1 MFIFLL
7 TLLDTSDCYYF
18 ESNLSLVLLIKVSCK
33 KTCNVVSQSS
43 KHRDHFDWGG
53 IVKIMLS
60 KAGGFRKKIKR
71 EGWSKRRGVV
81 YRRGFKPSAQYDA
94 LSHIRKLIY
103 KHLLAGEY
111 TQT

>member
-1 MFIFLL
+1 
-7 TLLDTSDCYYF
+7 
-18 ESNLSLVLLIKVSCK
+18 
-33 KTCNVVSQSS
+33 
-43 KHRDHFDWGG
+43 
-53 IVKIMLS
+53 MLS